1 MPTIDIPISAD
12 LQALLDLPP
21 CDELKLPAPS
31 PLKITLPTGGS
42 LQAFTDISKGIPTDC
57 SMIFNLMVQIAP
69 FLAATEC
76 LFKLLALIGPLVDVV
91 KGIGPPPDPIKLGK
105 AIPKFLKAAADLA
118 PCLLVTTGAP
128 LIPFLRDLLCLII
141 KALKCFLGQM
151 TSLLRLMKSISN
163 QLSLARAAGNAELL
177 RTLQCASDNANTS
190 AEHLVKSIEP
200 VGAILKLASPLMSIA
215 GVGPIEFP
223 ELGEATDLE
232 SLEQMVKTLQGVVGA
247 LQVAVDALG
256 GCGE

>member
-1 MPTIDIPISAD
+1 MPTFDIPIPVD
-12 LQALLDLPP
+12 LQELLDLPP

-31 PLKITLPTGGS
+31 PLKIQLPTGGS

-57 SMIFNLMVQIAP
+57 SMIFNLMLQIAP

-91 KGIGPPPDPIKLGK
+91 KGIGPPPDAIKLGK
-105 AIPKFLKAAADLA
+105 AVPKFLKAAADLA

-128 LIPFLRDLLCLII
+128 LIPFLRDLLCLIM
-141 KALKCFLGQM
+141 KALNCFLGQM
-151 TSLLRLMKSISN
+151 KSLLRVMKQISN
-163 QLSLARAAGNAELL
+163 LVAMAEAAGNAELL

-200 VGAILKLASPLMSIA
+200 IGAILKLASPLMSLA
-215 GVGPIEFP
+215 GVGPIEIP
-223 ELGEATDLE
+223 TLGSSTDVAA
-232 SLEQMVKTLQGVVGA
+232 LEQMVKTLQGVVA
-247 LQVAVDALG
+247 TLKVATDALG
-256 GCGE
+256 GCD